1 MKALVL
7 NKEVVQL
14 EEKEFPVAPDLKWID
29 CDNTVKVGYSYDGSK
44 FAAPPEPPKPTDE
57 QLAEGARLQRNLLL
71 QQSDWVVI
79 KEREEGGSVSN
90 FADWKKYRQELRDI
104 TKTYKSR
111 GDVKWPI
118 NPS

>member
-71 QQSDWVVI
+71 QQSDWTQSRDVTL
-79 KEREEGGSVSN
+79 SN
-90 FADWKKYRQELRDI
+90 DADWKTYRKSLRDI
-104 TKTYKSR
+104 PSQSGFPKTIT
-111 GDVKWPI
+111 WPEA
-118 NPS
+118 P

>member
-29 CDNTVKVGYSYDGSK
+29 WDNTVKVGYSYDGSK

-71 QQSDWVVI
+71 QQSDWTQSRDVTL
-79 KEREEGGSVSN
+79 SN
-90 FADWKKYRQELRDI
+90 DADWKTYRKSLRDI
-104 TKTYKSR
+104 PSQSGFPKTIT
-111 GDVKWPI
+111 WPDA
-118 NPS
+118 P

>member
-44 FAAPPEPPKPTDE
+44 FAAPPEPPEPSDE

-71 QQSDWVVI
+71 QQSDWTQSRDVTL
-79 KEREEGGSVSN
+79 SN
-90 FADWKKYRQELRDI
+90 DADWKTYRKSLRDI
-104 TKTYKSR
+104 PSQSDFPKTIT
-111 GDVKWPI
+111 WPTA
-118 NPS
+118 P

>member
-57 QLAEGARLQRNLLL
+57 QLNAFESEATKLENNNQ
-71 QQSDWVVI
+71 VVAT
-79 KEREEGGSVSN
+79 R
-90 FADWKKYRQELRDI
+90 
-104 TKTYKSR
+104 
-111 GDVKWPI
+111 
-118 NPS
+118 

>member
-71 QQSDWVVI
+71 QQSDWTQSRDVTL
-79 KEREEGGSVSN
+79 SN
-90 FADWKKYRQELRDI
+90 DADWKTYRQKLRDI
-104 TKTYKSR
+104 TKTYKSLS
-111 GDVKWPI
+111 DVKWPTA
-118 NPS
+118 PKG

>member
-57 QLAEGARLQRNLLL
+57 QLAESARLQRNLLL
-71 QQSDWVVI
+71 QQSDWTQSRDVTL
-79 KEREEGGSVSN
+79 SN
-90 FADWKKYRQELRDI
+90 DADWKTYRKSLRDI
-104 TKTYKSR
+104 PSQSGFPKTIT
-111 GDVKWPI
+111 WPDA
-118 NPS
+118 P